1 MIPAGTAFG
10 DRPRWEEARSAWE
23 LDCHASLTL
32 GFAGKPPSLVVR
44 EWPSSTGSNPHGH
57 ATGTFRCVVCAR
69 GCGAREVY
77 GSCQVGRRRCL
88 RADGHRRHHR
98 WHYRDCKPPV
108 SRNGHTLASRCR
120 LLAPGHPSP
129 SSSSAA
135 ARHQR
140 LRKAL
145 RARKVEQLLRRSFR
159 ARFRPVTV
167 QVEASSRGP
176 RASVRVPD
184 LPSVLARKW
193 HGHHVAGRRFTV
205 KKRLTISLGTGLSL
219 LRSQHIAGQPP
230 SPSVRE
236 WPPGTTPGF
245 PSGTQ
250 RAATIR
256 PIVDRPSSVPR
267 QETCDSTQVDTHHA
281 VLGEQSIDCRVRTPE
296 ATRHWR

>member
-1 MIPAGTAFG
+1 MGTGLSCFAY
-10 DRPRWEEARSAWE
+10 
-23 LDCHASLTL
+23 L

-57 ATGTFRCVVCAR
+57 ATGTFLCVVCAR

-205 KKRLTISLGTGLSL
+205 KKRLTDHSGLPFG
-219 LRSQHIAGQPP
+219 HAAG
-230 SPSVRE
+230 
-236 WPPGTTPGF
+236 
-245 PSGTQ
+245 
-250 RAATIR
+250 AATIR